1 MKYYNLNGEN
11 ISRLGFAC
19 MRFNTIDNDNSKID
33 KETSSKIILEAIN
46 QGLTYIDTAYPYHDG
61 MSEKFI
67 GEFLEANNNLFDNK
81 ASLLASKRKERFL

>member
-33 KETSSKIILEAIN
+33 KETS
-46 QGLTYIDTAYPYHDG
+46 
-61 MSEKFI
+61 
-67 GEFLEANNNLFDNK
+67 
-81 ASLLASKRKERFL
+81 